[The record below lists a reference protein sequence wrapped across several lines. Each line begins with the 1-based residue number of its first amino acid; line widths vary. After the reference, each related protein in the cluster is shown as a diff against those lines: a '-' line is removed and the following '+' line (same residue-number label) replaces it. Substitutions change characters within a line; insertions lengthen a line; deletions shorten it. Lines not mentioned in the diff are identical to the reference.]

1 MTRLS
6 GCSTL
11 FTSLMPTLSSVTYR
25 GFIRAFSWQRAACYS
40 WTQGDSS
47 RENQHRQVAGWKC
60 KSKHWKM
67 LKCLV
72 RVWWSFSVGF
82 SLLYTVIWSNVDIK
96 KKIKCRFNDFTVWE
110 HALRSPVSIHVVLTS
125 DKCMQHNTTQPQLSH
140 YFKVIS
146 HKEFMLHNQYSE
158 CLVTR

>member
-96 KKIKCRFNDFTVWE
+96 KKLSV
-110 HALRSPVSIHVVLTS
+110 ALMISLFG
-125 DKCMQHNTTQPQLSH
+125 NTLSGALL
-140 YFKVIS
+140 V
-146 HKEFMLHNQYSE
+146 FMLCYLLTNACNTILPNHNCSTTLKSFHTKNLCYTINTAS
-158 CLVTR
+158 V

>member
-1 MTRLS
+1 MPRLS

-25 GFIRAFSWQRAACYS
+25 GLIRAFSWQRAACYS

-96 KKIKCRFNDFTVWE
+96 KKLSV
-110 HALRSPVSIHVVLTS
+110 ALMISLFG
-125 DKCMQHNTTQPQLSH
+125 NTLSGALL
-140 YFKVIS
+140 V
-146 HKEFMLHNQYSE
+146 FMLCYLLTNACNTILPNHNCPTTLKSFHTKDLCYTINTAS
-158 CLVTR
+158 V